1 MTYLHVHFKHQS
13 LSGGTAYICTCK
25 NGIKCPEIGHGR
37 PGGDALWLAAEASAS
52 SKNTETGHMLEMRFL
67 LLQVTVPSP
76 VIPARPPAREVDSEY
91 ACLLYNTLFTA
102 RNSSKRNNTRS
113 SAVAVIADR
122 TACDVRYTSKLSNR
136 FRLQLYELLV
146 GYARYDSTGRVYDRT
161 QTLIFSTVDHDH

>member
-1 MTYLHVHFKHQS
+1 MGGPAAMLCGWRRRRQHHQRIPKQGTCWRCVSCFYRWPS
-13 LSGGTAYICTCK
+13 LRLWSLL
-25 NGIKCPEIGHGR
+25 GR
-37 PGGDALWLAAEASAS
+37 
-52 SKNTETGHMLEMRFL
+52 R
-67 LLQVTVPSP
+67 
-76 VIPARPPAREVDSEY
+76 RREVDSEY

-161 QTLIFSTVDHDH
+161 QTLIFSTVDHDHWASVTDQSSVVHEVSE